1 MFEIKQYTQE
11 YKSDWDT
18 FIQSSKNGTFLFM
31 RNYMDYHSD
40 RFADSS
46 FMFYRK
52 GKLEAVLPGN
62 IKDDTFY
69 SHQGLTYGGLLQSAK
84 VTTIDVL
91 SIFGLL
97 NQALR
102 DIGIVKV
109 IYKPVPLIYH
119 QIPAQEDL
127 YALFKLNAVKIGCN
141 ISSTIYQNNKIR
153 FNELRRRGV
162 KKSSV
167 AGVTIIESDQFDQF
181 WSILK
186 HNLENRYNKAPVH
199 SLIEIDSLYKTFQ
212 DNIKLYTAL
221 LNNET
226 IAGVVLYITANVI
239 HVQYIAAT
247 DVGKS
252 IGALDFLFNHLI
264 NDDVFTSP
272 IFDFGQSTEN
282 LGNYLNENL
291 IFQKEGFG
299 GRGTVYEIY
308 EYNLS

>member
-167 AGVTIIESDQFDQF
+167 AGVTIIESNQFDQF

-282 LGNYLNENL
+282 MGDYLNENL